1 MGRIIAII
9 MVVLAGVLALVWL
22 SDRLADARLM
32 AASET
37 DRALKLEND
46 LATLRADYESLKRQD
61 NQTLADYSHAL
72 AELSRLALQNN
83 SLRKQLAAAQK
94 RPTTFTVY
102 QETYPGSPIGKSPI
116 ALRFREEGIL
126 RTGVCGNFIFLARR

>member
-9 MVVLAGVLALVWL
+9 MIVVVVVLALVL
-22 SDRLADARLM
+22 QSELIADARLT

-37 DRALKLEND
+37 DRALKLETE

-72 AELSRLALQNN
+72 GELSKLALQNN
-83 SLRKQLAAAQK
+83 SLRKQLTAAQK

-102 QETYPGSPIGKSPI
+102 QETYPGSPIAKSPL

-126 RTGVCGNFIFLARR
+126 NTGCGKFIFRARR

>member
-9 MVVLAGVLALVWL
+9 MVVVVIVLALVL
-22 SDRLADARLM
+22 QSELIADARLT

-37 DRALKLEND
+37 DRALKLETE
-46 LATLRADYESLKRQD
+46 LATLRTDYESLKRQD

-72 AELSRLALQNN
+72 GELSRLALQNN
-83 SLRKQLAAAQK
+83 SLRKQLTAAQK

-102 QETYPGSPIGKSPI
+102 QETYPGSPIGKSPF
-116 ALRFREEGIL
+116 ALRFHQEGIL
-126 RTGVCGNFIFLARR
+126 RTGCGNFIFRARR